1 MLKSQVKKAL
11 GKMVTAVSEAL
22 PSLTRGPMFSFPEPV
37 KKKKKKRADVP
48 NLFFS
53 ATNQLLN
60 HGPETYYY
68 IGFEFSTN

>member
-11 GKMVTAVSEAL
+11 GKMTTAVSEAL
-22 PSLTRGPMFSFPEPV
+22 PSLTQGPMFSFPEPV
-37 KKKKKKRADVP
+37 KKKGGADVP

-53 ATNQLLN
+53 ATNQPLN

-68 IGFEFSTN
+68 IGFGFSAN